1 MQMSNILR
9 RYVRIREQK
18 GQSMAEYALIMAAI
32 AVVAMVAY
40 TALGGNVST
49 LVTNV
54 SGAL

>member
-1 MQMSNILR
+1 MNNILR
-9 RYVRIREQK
+9 LYTRIREQK

-54 SGAL
+54 SNSL